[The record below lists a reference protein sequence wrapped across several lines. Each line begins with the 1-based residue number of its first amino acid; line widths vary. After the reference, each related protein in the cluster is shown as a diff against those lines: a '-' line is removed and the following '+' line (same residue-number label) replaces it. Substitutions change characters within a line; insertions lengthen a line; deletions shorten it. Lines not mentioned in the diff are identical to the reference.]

1 MIRNTDDTSPH
12 ICAFCRK
19 RFNIKASHHL
29 LQCPTCKDVYHLQ
42 CMLDFIRKSEN
53 ISCPSCREIVPVDQ
67 VDEYISTDTL
77 EKEWY
82 FDFDEVV
89 GNTEDKEFHAKEE
102 NMSEVDDGDS
112 EDGSE
117 DGIEDGSE
125 DGSEEGS
132 EDGSEYN
139 DSENDSENESSD
151 EDADSDSDT

>member
-1 MIRNTDDTSPH
+1 MCIIFSVCWISFAR
-12 ICAFCRK
+12 
-19 RFNIKASHHL
+19 
-29 LQCPTCKDVYHLQ
+29 
-42 CMLDFIRKSEN
+42 SEN

>member
-1 MIRNTDDTSPH
+1 M
-12 ICAFCRK
+12 
-19 RFNIKASHHL
+19 
-29 LQCPTCKDVYHLQ
+29 
-42 CMLDFIRKSEN
+42 
-53 ISCPSCREIVPVDQ
+53 
-67 VDEYISTDTL
+67 

-151 EDADSDSDT
+151 EDADSDSDTRVVIEESKVKCRTLSSRCEFNSVNCSKKAQSPPPIIPAPAA